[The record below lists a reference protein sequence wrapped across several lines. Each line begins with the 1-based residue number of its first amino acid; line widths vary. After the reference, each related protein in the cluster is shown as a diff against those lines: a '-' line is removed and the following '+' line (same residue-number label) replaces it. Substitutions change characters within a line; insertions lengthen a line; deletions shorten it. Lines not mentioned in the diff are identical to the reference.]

1 MDSTQ
6 NFNDYPNQNINPLLC
21 FNSNSLLNQ
30 NYNNFN
36 QINPMNQMNNNIN
49 FNMNN
54 FNQVN
59 QMNNNL
65 NFNMNNNNCML
76 YNSKNIMII

>member
-21 FNSNSLLNQ
+21 FNSNSFLNQ

-36 QINPMNQMNNNIN
+36 QINPMNQMNSNIN